1 MFFCLKTKQRPYVL
15 LFLCLKIELAYYRV
29 LMSKNITKE
38 RMSKRL
44 DYIDA
49 TKGVAILCITF
60 LHFEQGVI
68 PTWLNTWIGM
78 FMISAFYVTSG
89 WVTGIS
95 NKPITAKELF
105 KKRIRQL
112 GIPYLWFSLLIIIFD
127 VLWVAFGL
135 MESNILFRDIYK
147 TLVLRGIG
155 TLWFLPVLL
164 IGEYIFTLIKN
175 SKKKWM
181 WAIIGLGTTLLVN
194 YAYNSIWLPIR
205 DNSEF
210 NKIIDAPMQPIV
222 RGLYAWPIVAI
233 GYLLGRKWGKSI
245 MGINK
250 IKLLI
255 ISSALFALSFILVI
269 KPPLNIYYINDVLS
283 NTLPA
288 IAFMC
293 LFTVF
298 NSNFVERF
306 FTYWGV
312 NSLIL
317 MCTHFSII
325 QVLLTTFDK
334 HVLNHPT
341 FEGERTIIYF
351 IVCIILTYPLVYLF
365 NSKLKFMLGRK

>member
-1 MFFCLKTKQRPYVL
+1 
-15 LFLCLKIELAYYRV
+15 
-29 LMSKNITKE
+29 MSKNITKE

-147 TLVLRGIG
+147 TIVLRGIG

-194 YAYNSIWLPIR
+194 YAYNSIWFPMR
-205 DNSEF
+205 DNNELY
-210 NKIIDAPMQPIV
+210 KIIDAPMQPIV
-222 RGLYAWPIVAI
+222 RGLYAWPIIAI
-233 GYLLGRKWGKSI
+233 GYLFGKRWGKSI
-245 MGINK
+245 MEMNK
-250 IKLLI
+250 VKLLSI
-255 ISSALFALSFILVI
+255 SALLFVISFILI
-269 KPPLNIYYINDVLS
+269 IRPPFNIYYINGLLS

-288 IAFMC
+288 VAFML
-293 LFTVF
+293 LFAVF
-298 NSNFVERF
+298 TKGIITKF

-317 MCTHFSII
+317 MCTHYSITME
-325 QVLLTTFDK
+325 LLMAFDKYILHHTTF
-334 HVLNHPT
+334 T
-341 FEGERTIIYF
+341 GYRTIIYF

-365 NSKLKFMLGRK
+365 NGKFRFMLGKKQ